1 MAFSSEVT
9 EAVPAWRDRAL
20 RRSLDPAA
28 ARSMAR
34 LERLLDA
41 ARELT
46 DEADDASFTV
56 AEVAGRAGVSLMTFY
71 RSFASKD
78 DLLLALLEEESRTG
92 AAMLQGTLE
101 RECAPAARLERY
113 VLSLFKLARMAPGYA
128 RVLVR
133 QYRRLGTDHPRELA
147 AALAP
152 LVELLEGEIKAAAAA
167 GAAHPGDP
175 SRAAEIVFALL
186 LEGLADVT
194 LTGRDSGD
202 VAASVWRFAAGGLG
216 IAGKGAR

>member
-28 ARSMAR
+28 TRSMAR

-41 ARELT
+41 VRELT

-56 AEVAGRAGVSLMTFY
+56 AEVAARAGVSLKTFY

-92 AAMLQGTLE
+92 TAMLRSALE
-101 RECAPAARLERY
+101 QASAPTARLERY
-113 VLSLFKLARMAPGYA
+113 VVSLFKLARMAPGYA

-133 QYRRLGTDHPRELA
+133 QYRRLGTDRPPELA

-152 LVELLEGEIKAAAAA
+152 LVDLLQAEIEAATDA
-167 GAAHPGDP
+167 GAARPGDAA
-175 SRAAEIVFALL
+175 RAAEIVFALL
-186 LEGLADVT
+186 LDGLAEVT
-194 LTGRDSGD
+194 LTGRDSGE
-202 VAASVWRFAAGGLG
+202 VVESTWRFVAGGLR
-216 IAGKGAR
+216 IETKGTT

>member
-28 ARSMAR
+28 TRSMAR

-41 ARELT
+41 VRELT

-56 AEVAGRAGVSLMTFY
+56 AEVSTRAGVSLKTFY

-78 DLLLALLEEESRTG
+78 DLLLALLEEDSRTG
-92 AAMLQGTLE
+92 AAMLTSALE
-101 RECAPAARLERY
+101 QASAPVARLERY
-113 VLSLFKLARMAPGYA
+113 VVSLFKLAQMAPGYA

-133 QYRRLGTDHPRELA
+133 QYRRLGTDRPRELA
-147 AALAP
+147 AALGP
-152 LVELLEGEIKAAAAA
+152 LVELLERQIDAAAAT
-167 GAAHPGDP
+167 GAASPGDP
-175 SRAAEIVFALL
+175 ARAAEIVFALL
-186 LEGLADVT
+186 LDGLADVT
-194 LTGRDSGD
+194 LAGRESGE
-202 VAASVWRFAAGGLG
+202 VAASVWCFVAGGLR
-216 IAGKGAR
+216 IDARGAR

>member
-56 AEVAGRAGVSLMTFY
+56 AEVAGRAGVSLKTFY

-101 RECAPAARLERY
+101 RESAPAARYRA
-113 VLSLFKLARMAPGYA
+113 F
-128 RVLVR
+128 
-133 QYRRLGTDHPRELA
+133 RRLTSRDARHGVYSVHAFPR
-147 AALAP
+147 
-152 LVELLEGEIKAAAAA
+152 
-167 GAAHPGDP
+167 
-175 SRAAEIVFALL
+175 
-186 LEGLADVT
+186 ADT
-194 LTGRDSGD
+194 
-202 VAASVWRFAAGGLG
+202 VAAQATTVTAEEVPS
-216 IAGKGAR
+216 

>member
-28 ARSMAR
+28 TRSMAR

-41 ARELT
+41 VRELT

-56 AEVAGRAGVSLMTFY
+56 AEVAARAGVSLKTFY

-92 AAMLQGTLE
+92 AAMLGSALE
-101 RECAPAARLERY
+101 QVPAAEERLERY
-113 VLSLFKLARMAPGYA
+113 VVSLFKLARMAPGYA

-133 QYRRLGTDHPRELA
+133 QYRRLGTYRPRELA

-152 LVELLEGEIKAAAAA
+152 LLDLLEGEIEAAAAT

-175 SRAAEIVFALL
+175 TRAAEIVFALL
-186 LEGLADVT
+186 IDGLADVT
-194 LTGRDSGD
+194 LSGRDSGE

-216 IAGKGAR
+216 IDAKGTP